1 MSTAGPA
8 SPAAGAAPLPA
19 ATAAGS
25 GRLGGM
31 GLLLVTA
38 FAWGLNW
45 PVMKLLMEDWPPFAF
60 RVLAGAGT
68 IALLAAVAAAQGDAL
83 WPRPGV
89 WGRLA
94 VAAVLNVTSWSGL
107 APLSL
112 FWLDAS
118 EAAIIAYTMPVWA
131 TVLAW
136 PVLGERPT
144 WRRLAGLALGLSGV
158 ALLVGGPLASS
169 APAAAAWA
177 KWPGVAAIL
186 ATALMFASG
195 TVFAKRAPVA
205 MAPVPLVAWQ
215 LAIGLLP
222 VAAVAAAFEP
232 APDLAH
238 VTWVGWGCLAYVA
251 VLAQGVAYLAW
262 FRALRR
268 LPTGTA
274 AIGSLLIP
282 VIGVFGSALALGEPL
297 GARQVAALGL
307 TLGGVALAA
316 RG

>member
-1 MSTAGPA
+1 MARAVAPPA
-8 SPAAGAAPLPA
+8 DASLSPPL
-19 ATAAGS
+19 
-25 GRLGGM
+25 L
-31 GLLLVTA
+31 GLLAALVVL
-38 FAWGLNW
+38 WGLNW
-45 PVMKLLMEDWPPFAF
+45 PVMKLALMEVPPWTF
-60 RVLAGAGT
+60 RVICLSIGGLGLLAVTRLTGESIAVPPGRWRPMLYVALINVT
-68 IALLAAVAAAQGDAL
+68 VWHLASAYALLYIDS
-83 WPRPGV
+83 
-89 WGRLA
+89 GR
-94 VAAVLNVTSWSGL
+94 
-107 APLSL
+107 
-112 FWLDAS
+112 
-118 EAAIIAYTMPVWA
+118 AAIIAYTMPVWA

-177 KWPGVAAIL
+177 KWPGVAALL

-232 APDLAH
+232 APDLAR

-268 LPTGTA
+268 LRAGTA

-297 GARQVAALGL
+297 GVRQVAALGL

>member
-1 MSTAGPA
+1 
-8 SPAAGAAPLPA
+8 
-19 ATAAGS
+19 
-25 GRLGGM
+25 
-31 GLLLVTA
+31 
-38 FAWGLNW
+38 
-45 PVMKLLMEDWPPFAF
+45 
-60 RVLAGAGT
+60 
-68 IALLAAVAAAQGDAL
+68 
-83 WPRPGV
+83 
-89 WGRLA
+89 
-94 VAAVLNVTSWSGL
+94 
-107 APLSL
+107 
-112 FWLDAS
+112 
-118 EAAIIAYTMPVWA
+118 
-131 TVLAW
+131 
-136 PVLGERPT
+136 
-144 WRRLAGLALGLSGV
+144 
-158 ALLVGGPLASS
+158 
-169 APAAAAWA
+169 
-177 KWPGVAAIL
+177 
-186 ATALMFASG
+186 MFASG

-232 APDLAH
+232 APDLAR

-268 LPTGTA
+268 LRAGTA

-297 GARQVAALGL
+297 GVRQVAALGL